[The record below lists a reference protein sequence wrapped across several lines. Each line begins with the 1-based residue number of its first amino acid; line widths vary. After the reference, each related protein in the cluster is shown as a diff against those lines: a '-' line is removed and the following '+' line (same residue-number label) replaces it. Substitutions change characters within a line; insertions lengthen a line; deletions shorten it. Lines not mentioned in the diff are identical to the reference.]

1 MQPKISLHVIAK
13 VWATVTK
20 ARTDIKVR
28 TGSNS
33 RILSVGAYQPS
44 RVVPN
49 SEIIDKIDSTDEW
62 IRQRT
67 GIEAR
72 RFAEPDESVLD
83 MAEAA
88 CRQALS
94 RANISMEDI
103 DTVILA
109 SITYPYQAPS
119 AATALIA
126 RLGNPK
132 AAAFDINA
140 ACAGFCY
147 GVGMASDFVRSGT
160 SKHVLV
166 VGVEKLSDFTDPYD
180 RATAFIFADGA
191 GAVVIGPSDEP
202 GIGPTVWGSDAD
214 SRDAILME
222 PSWNAFRHGAP
233 DGIWPNISQ
242 QGQTVFR
249 WAVFQMSKAGTRALE
264 AAGVSP
270 AQLDAFI
277 PHQANVR
284 IIESMAR
291 EMKLPASV
299 VIAQD
304 IRTSGNTS
312 AASVPIAMSA
322 LLEEHPELHGG
333 LALLIGYG
341 AGLVYAGQVVQ
352 LPPKP

>member
-1 MQPKISLHVIAK
+1 M
-13 VWATVTK
+13 TK
-20 ARTDIKVR
+20 PRTGIKVR

-33 RILSVGAYQPS
+33 RILGVGAYQPE
-44 RVVPN
+44 RIVPN
-49 SEIIDKIDSTDEW
+49 SEVIEKIDSSDEW

-67 GIEAR
+67 GIETR
-72 RFAEPDESVLD
+72 RFAAADESVLD

-88 CRQALS
+88 CRQALL
-94 RANISMEDI
+94 RAKVSMEEI

-109 SITYPYQAPS
+109 SITYPFQAPS

-147 GVGMASDFVRSGT
+147 GVGMANDFVRSGT

-166 VGVEKLSDFTDPYD
+166 VGVEKLSDFLDPYD
-180 RATAFIFADGA
+180 RGTAFIFADGA

-202 GIGPTVWGSDAD
+202 GIGPTIWGSDAD

-233 DGIWPNISQ
+233 EGVWPNISQ

-249 WAVFQMSKAGTRALE
+249 WAVFSMSKAGLRILE
-264 AAGVSP
+264 AAGVTP
-270 AQLDAFI
+270 DQLDAFI

-291 EMKLPASV
+291 EMKLPESV
-299 VIAQD
+299 VIARD

-322 LLEEHPELHGG
+322 LLAEHPELHGG

>member
-1 MQPKISLHVIAK
+1 MIH
-13 VWATVTK
+13 
-20 ARTDIKVR
+20 VR
-28 TGSNS
+28 TGTDSQ
-33 RILSVGAYQPS
+33 ILSVGGYQPA
-44 RVVPN
+44 RIVPN
-49 SEIIDKIDSTDEW
+49 SEIVDRIDSSDEW

-67 GIEAR
+67 GIETR
-72 RFAEPDESVLD
+72 RYAAPDESVID

-94 RANISMEDI
+94 RAGISMEKI

-109 SITYPYQAPS
+109 TITYPYQTPS
-119 AATALIA
+119 AATALIL

-132 AAAFDINA
+132 AAAFDISA

-147 GVGMASDFVRSGT
+147 GVGMASDFIRSGT
-160 SKHVLV
+160 SKYVLV
-166 VGVEKLSDFTDPYD
+166 VGVEKLTDFLDLDD
-180 RATAFIFADGA
+180 RATSFIFADGA
-191 GAVVIGPSDEP
+191 GAVVIGPSDHP
-202 GIGPTVWGSDAD
+202 GIGPTIWGSDAD
-214 SRDAILME
+214 SRDAILLE
-222 PSWNAFRHGAP
+222 PSWNDVKNGAA
-233 DGIWPNISQ
+233 GGVWPHLSQ

-249 WAVFQMSKAGTRALE
+249 WAVFSMSKAGLRAL
-264 AAGVSP
+264 AAAHVRP
-270 AQLDAFI
+270 DQLDAFI
-277 PHQANVR
+277 PHQANSR

-291 EMKLPASV
+291 EMKLPEKV

-312 AASVPIAMSA
+312 AASVPLAMAA

>member
-1 MQPKISLHVIAK
+1 MI
-13 VWATVTK
+13 K
-20 ARTDIKVR
+20 ARE
-28 TGSNS
+28 GSFS
-33 RILSVGAYQPS
+33 QILSVGGYSPKRS
-44 RVVPN
+44 VPN
-49 SEIIDKIDSTDEW
+49 SEIVDRIDSSDEW

-72 RFAEPDESVLD
+72 RIAGEGESVLD

-88 CRQALS
+88 CKQAVE
-94 RANISMEDI
+94 RANIDITDI
-103 DTVILA
+103 DTVIVA
-109 SITYPYQAPS
+109 TISYPYQAPS

-132 AAAFDINA
+132 AAAFDISA

-147 GVGMASDFVRSGT
+147 GVGMASDFIRSGT

-166 VGVEKLSDFTDPYD
+166 VGVERLSDFTDPDD

-202 GIGPTVWGSDAD
+202 AIGPMVWGSDAD

-222 PSWNAFRHGAP
+222 PSWNEVKGGEGHLA
-233 DGIWPNISQ
+233 WPALTQ

-249 WAVFQMSKAGTRALE
+249 WAVFAMSKAATRVLE
-264 AAGVSP
+264 AAGVTP
-270 AQLDAFI
+270 DQLDAFI

-291 EMKLPASV
+291 EIGIPSKVA
-299 VIAQD
+299 IATD

-312 AASVPIAMSA
+312 AASIPLAMSA
-322 LLEEHPELHGG
+322 LLEEQPNLHGG

-341 AGLVYAGQVVQ
+341 AGLVYAGQVVK
-352 LPPKP
+352 LPPAPFTRKN

>member
-1 MQPKISLHVIAK
+1 MTKESIGTVPR
-13 VWATVTK
+13 AT
-20 ARTDIKVR
+20 IQVR
-28 TGSNS
+28 TGTNS
-33 RILSVGAYQPS
+33 RILGVGAYQPE
-44 RVVPN
+44 RIVPN
-49 SEIIDKIDSTDEW
+49 SEVIEKIDSSDEW

-67 GIEAR
+67 GIETR
-72 RFAEPDESVLD
+72 HFAAEDESVLD

-88 CRQALS
+88 CRQALQ
-94 RANISMEDI
+94 RAKVPMDQI
-103 DTVILA
+103 DTVVLA
-109 SITYPYQAPS
+109 SITYPFQTPS

-147 GVGMASDFVRSGT
+147 GVGMANDFVHAGT
-160 SKHVLV
+160 SKYVLV
-166 VGVEKLSDFTDPYD
+166 VGVEKLSDFLDPYD
-180 RATAFIFADGA
+180 RGTAFIFADGA

-202 GIGPTVWGSDAD
+202 GIGPTIWGADAD

-233 DGIWPNISQ
+233 EGVWPNISQ

-249 WAVFQMSKAGTRALE
+249 WAVFSMSKAGLRILE
-264 AAGVSP
+264 AAGVTP
-270 AQLDAFI
+270 DQLDAFI

-291 EMKLPASV
+291 EMKLPESV
-299 VIAQD
+299 VIARD

-322 LLEEHPELHGG
+322 LLAEHPELHGG

>member
-1 MQPKISLHVIAK
+1 M
-13 VWATVTK
+13 TK
-20 ARTDIKVR
+20 PRTGIKVR
-28 TGSNS
+28 TGTNC
-33 RILSVGAYQPS
+33 RILGVGAYQPE

-49 SEIIDKIDSTDEW
+49 SEVIEKIDSSDEW

-67 GIEAR
+67 GIETR
-72 RFAEPDESVLD
+72 RFAAEDESVLD

-88 CRQALS
+88 CRQALE
-94 RANISMEDI
+94 RAKISMEEI

-109 SITYPYQAPS
+109 SITYPFQTPS
-119 AATALIA
+119 AATAVIA

-132 AAAFDINA
+132 AAAFDISA

-147 GVGMASDFVRSGT
+147 GVGMANDFIRSGT
-160 SKHVLV
+160 SKYVLV
-166 VGVEKLSDFTDPYD
+166 VGVEKLSDFLDPYD
-180 RATAFIFADGA
+180 RGTAFIFADGA
-191 GAVVIGPSDEP
+191 GAVVIGPSEEP
-202 GIGPTVWGSDAD
+202 GIGPTIWGSDAD

-233 DGIWPNISQ
+233 KGVWPNISQ

-249 WAVFQMSKAGTRALE
+249 WAVFSMSKAGLKILE
-264 AAGVSP
+264 AAGVTP
-270 AQLDAFI
+270 DQLDAFI

-291 EMKLPASV
+291 EMKLPESV
-299 VIAQD
+299 VIARD

-322 LLEEHPELHGG
+322 LLAEHPELHGG

>member
-1 MQPKISLHVIAK
+1 MIH
-13 VWATVTK
+13 
-20 ARTDIKVR
+20 VR
-28 TGSNS
+28 TGTDSQ
-33 RILSVGAYQPS
+33 ILSVGGYQPS

-49 SEIIDKIDSTDEW
+49 SEIVDRIDSTDEW

-67 GIEAR
+67 GIETR
-72 RFAEPDESVLD
+72 RYAAPDESVID

-88 CRQALS
+88 GRQALS
-94 RANISMEDI
+94 RAKISMEDI

-109 SITYPYQAPS
+109 TITYPYQTPS
-119 AATALIA
+119 AATALIV

-132 AAAFDINA
+132 AAAFDISA

-147 GVGMASDFVRSGT
+147 GVGMASDFIRSGT
-160 SKHVLV
+160 SKYVLV
-166 VGVEKLSDFTDPYD
+166 VGVEKLTDFLDFDD

-191 GAVVIGPSDEP
+191 GAVVIGPSDHP
-202 GIGPTVWGSDAD
+202 GIGPTIWGSDAD
-214 SRDAILME
+214 SRDAILLE
-222 PSWNAFRHGAP
+222 PSWNDFRKGAT
-233 DGIWPNISQ
+233 GVIWPHLSQ

-249 WAVFQMSKAGTRALE
+249 WAVFSMSKAGLRALE
-264 AAGVSP
+264 AAGVTP
-270 AQLDAFI
+270 DQLDAFI

-291 EMKLPASV
+291 EMKLPEKV
-299 VIAQD
+299 VIAED

-312 AASVPIAMSA
+312 AASIPLAMSA
-322 LLEEHPELHGG
+322 LLAEHPELHGG

-341 AGLVYAGQVVQ
+341 AGLSYAGQVVQ

>member
-1 MQPKISLHVIAK
+1 MIH
-13 VWATVTK
+13 
-20 ARTDIKVR
+20 VR
-28 TGSNS
+28 TGTHSQ
-33 RILSVGAYQPS
+33 ILSVGGYQPS

-49 SEIIDKIDSTDEW
+49 SEIVDRIDSTDEW

-67 GIEAR
+67 GIETR
-72 RFAEPDESVLD
+72 RFAAPDESVLD

-94 RANISMEDI
+94 RAKLSMEDI

-109 SITYPYQAPS
+109 TITYPYQAPS

-147 GVGMASDFVRSGT
+147 GVGMASDFIRSGT
-160 SKHVLV
+160 SKYVLV
-166 VGVEKLSDFTDPYD
+166 IGVEKLTDFLDLDD

-191 GAVVIGPSDEP
+191 GAVVVGPSDQP
-202 GIGPTVWGSDAD
+202 GIGPTIWGSDAD
-214 SRDAILME
+214 SRDAILLE
-222 PSWNAFRHGAP
+222 PSWNDFRSGAANVP
-233 DGIWPNISQ
+233 WPTISQ

-249 WAVFQMSKAGTRALE
+249 WAVYSMSKAGLRALE
-264 AAGVSP
+264 AAGVAP
-270 AQLDAFI
+270 DQLDAFI

-284 IIESMAR
+284 IIETMAR
-291 EMKLPASV
+291 EMGLPEKV

-312 AASVPIAMSA
+312 AASVPLAMAA

>member
-1 MQPKISLHVIAK
+1 MIHL
-13 VWATVTK
+13 
-20 ARTDIKVR
+20 R
-28 TGSNS
+28 TGTHSQ
-33 RILSVGAYQPS
+33 ILSVGGYQPL

-49 SEIIDKIDSTDEW
+49 SEIVDRIDSTDEW

-67 GIEAR
+67 GIETR
-72 RFAEPDESVLD
+72 RFAAPDESVLD

-94 RANISMEDI
+94 RAQISIEDI

-109 SITYPYQAPS
+109 TITYPYQAPS

-147 GVGMASDFVRSGT
+147 GVGMASDFIRSGT
-160 SKHVLV
+160 SKYVLV
-166 VGVEKLSDFTDPYD
+166 VGVEKLTDFLDLDD

-191 GAVVIGPSDEP
+191 GAVVIGPSDQP
-202 GIGPTVWGSDAD
+202 GIGPTIWGSDAD
-214 SRDAILME
+214 SRDAILLE
-222 PSWNAFRHGAP
+222 PSWNDFRNGAANVP
-233 DGIWPNISQ
+233 WPTISQ

-249 WAVFQMSKAGTRALE
+249 WAVYSMSKAGLRALE
-264 AAGVSP
+264 AAGVAP
-270 AQLDAFI
+270 DQLDAFI

-284 IIESMAR
+284 IIETMAK
-291 EMKLPASV
+291 EMGLPEKV
-299 VIAQD
+299 IIAQD

-312 AASVPIAMSA
+312 AASVPLAMAA

>member
-1 MQPKISLHVIAK
+1 MMNAK
-13 VWATVTK
+13 PA
-20 ARTDIKVR
+20 INVR

-33 RILSVGAYQPS
+33 RILSVGAYQPA

-49 SEIIDKIDSTDEW
+49 SEVIEKIESSDEW

-67 GIEAR
+67 GIETR
-72 RFAEPDESVLD
+72 RFADADESVLD

-94 RANISMEDI
+94 RAKISMDEI

-109 SITYPYQAPS
+109 SITYPFQAPS

-147 GVGMASDFVRSGT
+147 GVGMAKDFVRAGS

-202 GIGPTVWGSDAD
+202 GIGPTVWGADAD

-233 DGIWPNISQ
+233 EGVWPNISQ

-249 WAVFQMSKAGTRALE
+249 WAVFSMSKAGTRALE
-264 AAGVSP
+264 AAGITP
-270 AQLDAFI
+270 DQLDAFI

-291 EMKLPASV
+291 EMKLPESV

>member
-1 MQPKISLHVIAK
+1 MIH
-13 VWATVTK
+13 
-20 ARTDIKVR
+20 VR
-28 TGSNS
+28 TGTHSQ
-33 RILSVGAYQPS
+33 ILGVGGYQPA

-49 SEIIDKIDSTDEW
+49 SEIVDRIDSTDEW

-67 GIEAR
+67 GIETR
-72 RFAEPDESVLD
+72 RFAAPDESVLD

-88 CRQALS
+88 CKQALS
-94 RANISMEDI
+94 RAKISMDDI
-103 DTVILA
+103 DTVIVA
-109 SITYPYQAPS
+109 TITYPYQAPS
-119 AATALIA
+119 AATALIV

-147 GVGMASDFVRSGT
+147 GVGMASDFIRSGT

-166 VGVEKLSDFTDPYD
+166 VGVEKMTDFVDPDD

-191 GAVVIGPSDEP
+191 GAVVIGPSDQP
-202 GIGPTVWGSDAD
+202 GIGPTIWGSDAD

-222 PSWNAFRHGAP
+222 PSWNDFRNGATDVP
-233 DGIWPNISQ
+233 WPTISQ

-249 WAVFQMSKAGTRALE
+249 WAVYSMSKAGLRALA
-264 AAGVSP
+264 AAGVTP
-270 AQLDAFI
+270 DQLDAFI

-284 IIESMAR
+284 IIETMAK
-291 EMKLPASV
+291 EMGLPEKV
-299 VIAQD
+299 IIAQD

-312 AASVPIAMSA
+312 AASIPLAMAA